1 MSIILSE
8 KHGVN
13 PSMEICFFCKEA
25 KGIVLFGKL
34 KNDIEAPRE
43 VLINYEP
50 CEKCKEKFKEGVIV
64 VAETTAQQ
72 CKNQPPITT
81 HNNEELYPTGAY
93 AVVKPTAF
101 DNKYKVGTI
110 ITMDKNLFQ
119 ELFKN
124 IRGVDENANRT

>member
-1 MSIILSE
+1 MSIRLSE

-13 PSMEICFFCKEA
+13 PSVEICFFCNEA

-34 KNDIEAPRE
+34 KKDIKAPRE

-50 CEKCKEKFKEGVIV
+50 CDKCKEKFKEGVIV
-64 VAETTAQQ
+64 VEVTTEQQ
-72 CKNQPPITT
+72 LKNQPPINHTP
-81 HNNEELYPTGAY
+81 NNEELYPTGAY

-101 DNKYKVGTI
+101 NNKYKAGSI
-110 ITMDKNLFQ
+110 ATMDKELFQ

-124 IRGVDENANRT
+124 IRGVD

>member
-1 MSIILSE
+1 MSIRLSE

-34 KNDIEAPRE
+34 KKDVEAPRE

-50 CEKCKEKFKEGVIV
+50 CDKCKEKFKEGVIV
-64 VAETTAQQ
+64 VAVTTEQQ

-81 HNNEELYPTGAY
+81 RNDEELYPTGAY
-93 AVVKPTAF
+93 VVVKPKVF
-101 DNKYKVGTI
+101 NNEYKVGTI

-124 IRGVDENANRT
+124 IRGVD

>member
-1 MSIILSE
+1 MKIRLSE

-34 KNDIEAPRE
+34 KNDVEAPRE

-50 CEKCKEKFKEGVIV
+50 CDKCKEKFKEGVIV
-64 VAETTAQQ
+64 VAVTTEQQ

-81 HNNEELYPTGAY
+81 RNDEELYPTGAY
-93 AVVKPTAF
+93 AVVKPKVF
-101 DNKYKVGTI
+101 NNEYKVGTI

-124 IRGVDENANRT
+124 IKGVDENANRT

>member
-1 MSIILSE
+1 MSIRLSE

-13 PSMEICFFCKEA
+13 PSIEICFFCNEA

-50 CEKCKEKFKEGVIV
+50 CNKCKEKFKEGVTV
-64 VAETTAQQ
+64 VEVTTAQQ
-72 CKNQPPITT
+72 CKNQPSITI
-81 HNNEELYPTGAY
+81 HNDEELYPTGAY
-93 AVVKPTAF
+93 VVVKPKVF
-101 DNKYKVGTI
+101 DNKYKAGTI

-124 IRGVDENANRT
+124 IRGVD

>member
-34 KNDIEAPRE
+34 KKDVEAPRE

-50 CEKCKEKFKEGVIV
+50 CDKCKEKFKEGVTV
-64 VAETTAQQ
+64 VEVTTEQQ
-72 CKNQPPITT
+72 FKNQLPITT
-81 HNNEELYPTGAY
+81 HNDEELYPTGAY
-93 AVVKPTAF
+93 VVVKPKVF
-101 DNKYKVGTI
+101 DNKYKTGEI
-110 ITMDKNLFQ
+110 ITMEEKIFQ
-119 ELFKN
+119 KLFKK
-124 IRGVDENANRT
+124 VLKVL

>member
-1 MSIILSE
+1 MSIRLSE

-13 PSMEICFFCKEA
+13 PSMEICFFCNEA

-50 CEKCKEKFKEGVIV
+50 CDKCKEKFKEGVTV
-64 VAETTAQQ
+64 VEVTTEQQ
-72 CKNQPPITT
+72 HKNQPSITT
-81 HNNEELYPTGAY
+81 HNDEELYPTGAY
-93 AVVKPTAF
+93 VVVKPKVF
-101 DNKYKVGTI
+101 DNKYKTGEI

-124 IRGVDENANRT
+124 IKGVD